1 MKGIKNAIRGYYKKI
16 IASCFQ
22 VSNELGIGFLE
33 SVYERALMIVLS
45 EKGLKAK
52 NQFPSKVNFRGQI
65 IGEFFADIIVEDKII
80 IELKSAKALTAEHQ
94 AQLLNYLKVT
104 GLPVGLLINFGKTKL
119 EYRRFDNRIS
129 SKIE

>member
-1 MKGIKNAIRGYYKKI
+1 MQYEDITKKI
-16 IASCFQ
+16 LASCFQ

-33 SVYERALMIVLS
+33 SVYEKALMIVLS
-45 EKGLKAK
+45 EEGLKAK
-52 NQFPSKVNFRGQI
+52 NQLPLKVNYRGQI

-80 IELKSAKALTAEHQ
+80 IELKSAKALTVEHQ

-104 GLPVGLLINFGKTKL
+104 GLPVGLLVNFGTTKL

-129 SKIE
+129 ANVE

>member
-1 MKGIKNAIRGYYKKI
+1 MQYEDITKKI

-52 NQFPSKVNFRGQI
+52 NQFPSKVNFRRQI
-65 IGEFFADIIVEDKII
+65 IGEFFADI
-80 IELKSAKALTAEHQ
+80 
-94 AQLLNYLKVT
+94 
-104 GLPVGLLINFGKTKL
+104 F
-119 EYRRFDNRIS
+119 
-129 SKIE
+129 

>member
-1 MKGIKNAIRGYYKKI
+1 MQNADITEII

-22 VSNELGIGFLE
+22 VSNELGVGFLE

-52 NQFPSKVNFRGQI
+52 NQFPLKVNFRGHI
-65 IGEFFADIIVEDKII
+65 IGNFLADIIVEDTII
-80 IELKSAKALTAEHQ
+80 IELKSVKALAVEHQ

-104 GLPVGLLINFGKTKL
+104 GLPAGLLINFGKTKL

-129 SKIE
+129 SKIK

>member
-1 MKGIKNAIRGYYKKI
+1 M
-16 IASCFQ
+16 
-22 VSNELGIGFLE
+22 GIGFLE

-65 IGEFFADIIVEDKII
+65 IGEFFADIIVEDKIV
-80 IELKSAKALTAEHQ
+80 IELKSVKALTVEHQ

>member
-1 MKGIKNAIRGYYKKI
+1 MQYEDITKKI

-52 NQFPSKVNFRGQI
+52 NQFPSKVNFR
-65 IGEFFADIIVEDKII
+65 
-80 IELKSAKALTAEHQ
+80 
-94 AQLLNYLKVT
+94 
-104 GLPVGLLINFGKTKL
+104 
-119 EYRRFDNRIS
+119 
-129 SKIE
+129 

>member
-1 MKGIKNAIRGYYKKI
+1 MQYEDITKKI

-33 SVYERALMIVLS
+33 SVYERALMIVLF
-45 EKGLKAK
+45 EKGLKVK
-52 NQFPSKVNFRGQI
+52 NQCPLKVNFRGQI
-65 IGEFFADIIVEDKII
+65 IGEFFADIIVEDKIV
-80 IELKSAKALTAEHQ
+80 IELKSVKALTVEHQ